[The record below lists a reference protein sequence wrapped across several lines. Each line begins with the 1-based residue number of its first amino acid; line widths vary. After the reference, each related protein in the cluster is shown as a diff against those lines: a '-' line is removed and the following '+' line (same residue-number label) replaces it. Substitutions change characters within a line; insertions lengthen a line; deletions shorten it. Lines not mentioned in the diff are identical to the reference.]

1 MKYDLEPRG
10 WIVAEETFDPCRTA
24 KCESIFAQ
32 GNGYINIR
40 CALEEGYLDTYRGA
54 FITGTFNKA
63 MPDEVT
69 ELPNLPDVTAMEFI
83 VNGERFAMDQGTLQ
97 SYLRTLD
104 LHTGEATRTV
114 QWKSPAGAALELTFR
129 RFVSLDNEHIAAF
142 SVEVTPTNQDIEL
155 VVNSGIS
162 TRNSNTGSQHCVE
175 GEMRMLPGGILRL
188 MTHTNESNV
197 PISVHCLHKFSAEPS
212 ESLPVIERPPL
223 CGALHVPAGKGSDA
237 AHRKADLL
245 PHRP

>member
-1 MKYDLEPRG
+1 
-10 WIVAEETFDPCRTA
+10 
-24 KCESIFAQ
+24 
-32 GNGYINIR
+32 
-40 CALEEGYLDTYRGA
+40 
-54 FITGTFNKA
+54 

-175 GEMRMLPGGILRL
+175 GE
-188 MTHTNESNV
+188 N
-197 PISVHCLHKFSAEPS
+197 A
-212 ESLPVIERPPL
+212 
-223 CGALHVPAGKGSDA
+223 DA
-237 AHRKADLL
+237 ARWHPAPDDPYEREQCADQCTL
-245 PHRP
+245 PAQIQRRTLRVAAGH

>member
-10 WIVAEETFDPCRTA
+10 WIVAEETFDPRRTA

-155 VVNSGIS
+155 VVHSGIS
-162 TRNSNTGSQHCVE
+162 TRNSNTGSQHCVA
-175 GEMRMLPGGILRL
+175 I
-188 MTHTNESNV
+188 HA
-197 PISVHCLHKFSAEPS
+197 K
-212 ESLPVIERPPL
+212 
-223 CGALHVPAGKGSDA
+223 
-237 AHRKADLL
+237 
-245 PHRP
+245 